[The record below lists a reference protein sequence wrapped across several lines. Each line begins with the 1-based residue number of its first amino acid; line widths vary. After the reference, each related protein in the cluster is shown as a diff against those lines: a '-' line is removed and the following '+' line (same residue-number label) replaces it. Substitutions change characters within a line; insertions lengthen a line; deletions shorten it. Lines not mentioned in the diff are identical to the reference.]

1 MSTARAILLTLRP
14 RQWVK
19 NLFVLAP
26 LVFAKQLFEI
36 PALVAALVAA
46 LAFCALSGA
55 VYAFNDI
62 RDAELDRRH
71 PLKRA
76 RPIAAGHLSETAALA
91 TAAVLAAGSL
101 LVCALLAIELA
112 VVALLYLAIN
122 LAYSLYLK
130 RVAFLDVLLIASG
143 FLLRVGGGAYA
154 IDVIVSPW
162 LLACT
167 ALLASLLGFGKRAH
181 ELSQSKS
188 AGGAQATR
196 VSLAGYSESL
206 LRWILVVLATV
217 TAVCYGFYTV
227 DARTIEFFG
236 TANLIWTTPFCA
248 VGILRFL
255 QLAAWRPRLESPTEA
270 ILRDPLFLLNMAAW
284 GAAVLAII
292 YR

>member
-19 NLFVLAP
+19 NSFVLAP
-26 LVFAKQLFEI
+26 LVFAKQLFEV
-36 PALVAALVAA
+36 PALLAALAA
-46 LAFCALSGA
+46 TLAFCALSGA
-55 VYAFNDI
+55 VYAFNDV

-71 PLKRA
+71 PLKRH
-76 RPIAAGHLSETAALA
+76 RPVAAGQLGERAALA
-91 TAAVLAAGSL
+91 TAGILAAVSL
-101 LVCALLAIELA
+101 GACAYLARELA
-112 VVALLYLAIN
+112 LVAALYLAVN
-122 LAYSLYLK
+122 LAYSLFLK

-143 FLLRVGGGAYA
+143 FLLRVVGGAFA
-154 IDVIVSPW
+154 IGVVVSPW

-181 ELSQSKS
+181 EL
-188 AGGAQATR
+188 AQTRAVGDEATTR
-196 VSLAGYSESL
+196 VALAGYREPV
-206 LRWILVVLATV
+206 LRWILVVLATI

-227 DARTIEFFG
+227 DARTVEFFG
-236 TANLIWTTPFCA
+236 TSQLIWTTPFCVA
-248 VGILRFL
+248 GIYRFL

-270 ILRDPLFLLNMAAW
+270 ILRDPLFLMNLAAW

>member
-26 LVFAKQLFEI
+26 LVFAKQLFEL
-36 PALVAALVAA
+36 PSLLAAFAAA

-55 VYAFNDI
+55 VYAFNDV
-62 RDAELDRRH
+62 RDVELDRRH
-71 PLKRA
+71 PIKRS
-76 RPIAAGHLSETAALA
+76 RPIAAGHLGERAGLA
-91 TAAVLAAGSL
+91 TAGILATGSL
-101 LVCALLAIELA
+101 VACALIAPALAL
-112 VVALLYLAIN
+112 VAALYLAVN
-122 LAYSLYLK
+122 LTYSLYLK

-143 FLLRVGGGAYA
+143 FLLRVVGGALA
-154 IDVIVSPW
+154 IDVVVSPW

-181 ELSQSKS
+181 EL
-188 AGGAQATR
+188 AQCRATGDEVTTR
-196 VSLAGYSESL
+196 VALAGYREPT
-206 LRWILVVLATV
+206 LRWILVVLAAV
-217 TAVCYGFYTV
+217 TGVCYGFYTV
-227 DARTIEFFG
+227 DARTVEFFG
-236 TANLIWTTPFCA
+236 TSQLLWTTPFCVA
-248 VGILRFL
+248 GIYRFL
-255 QLAAWRPRLESPTEA
+255 QLAAWRPREDSPTEA